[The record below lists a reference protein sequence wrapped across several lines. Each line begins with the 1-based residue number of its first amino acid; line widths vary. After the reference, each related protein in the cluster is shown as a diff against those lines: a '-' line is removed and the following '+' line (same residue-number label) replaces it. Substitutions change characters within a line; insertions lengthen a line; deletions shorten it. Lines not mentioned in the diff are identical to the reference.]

1 MEWVSVLGFV
11 ATVCSLIANFPQVW
25 KSRKV
30 GCTEDLHLYTFILHF
45 LACVL
50 WGVYAYGL
58 SLYIMLVE
66 CSICA
71 ILNSIL
77 ILFIIRDRSI
87 NTIKNTKNVRTTVC
101 AELEKG

>member
-1 MEWVSVLGFV
+1 MEWLSILGFV
-11 ATVCSLIANFPQVW
+11 ATMCSLTANFPQVW

-45 LACVL
+45 LSCVL

-71 ILNSIL
+71 VLNSI
-77 ILFIIRDRSI
+77 IISFIIRDRSI
-87 NTIKNTKNVRTTVC
+87 NTDQNNKNVRDSVC
-101 AELEKG
+101 SKSEAG